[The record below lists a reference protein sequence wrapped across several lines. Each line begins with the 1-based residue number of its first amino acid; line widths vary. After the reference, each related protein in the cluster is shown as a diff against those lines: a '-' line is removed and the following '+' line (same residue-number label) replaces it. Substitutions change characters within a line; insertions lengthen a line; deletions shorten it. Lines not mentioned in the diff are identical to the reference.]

1 MTSGGWEYGQRPLYR
16 VLDCSESIAGQF
28 AATMLAGFG
37 ADVVRPVATVGEEGS
52 GTARLLDR
60 GVTGVRPGSVQDWE
74 ALVGGG
80 DCLLVSAPEGPWGRI
95 EEIRERWPA
104 IVIVAATPRGLA
116 NLDPTPSTA
125 LTIAAESGF
134 LSITGE
140 PDSPPEAI
148 RGHVTDFACGWAIA
162 TAATAALRERDITGG
177 GQLVDLSLLEV
188 FVFLQWNA
196 TQRAAF
202 ENVVMKRQG
211 ARGLG
216 HPWGVY
222 PCKDG
227 HVVLI
232 VGAGGRNWAKFAE
245 LMNIPELADE
255 KFQSPAGR
263 AEHADQIDALMLPWL
278 LEHTAEEIFTLAQEA
293 GLPFGMIRRPAELLT
308 DEQLLARNFFVPASD
323 GLLWPQLPFRVN
335 GRRPQWGAAASIEE
349 ERV

>member
-1 MTSGGWEYGQRPLYR
+1 
-16 VLDCSESIAGQF
+16 
-28 AATMLAGFG
+28 
-37 ADVVRPVATVGEEGS
+37 
-52 GTARLLDR
+52 
-60 GVTGVRPGSVQDWE
+60 
-74 ALVGGG
+74 
-80 DCLLVSAPEGPWGRI
+80 
-95 EEIRERWPA
+95 
-104 IVIVAATPRGLA
+104 
-116 NLDPTPSTA
+116 
-125 LTIAAESGF
+125 
-134 LSITGE
+134 
-140 PDSPPEAI
+140 
-148 RGHVTDFACGWAIA
+148 WAIA

-278 LEHTAEEIFTLAQEA
+278 LEHTA
-293 GLPFGMIRRPAELLT
+293 
-308 DEQLLARNFFVPASD
+308 
-323 GLLWPQLPFRVN
+323 
-335 GRRPQWGAAASIEE
+335 
-349 ERV
+349 